1 MSEELV
7 SPPDEQVPRG
17 EWFSLVYLER
27 GKPAHDSER
36 MRHRIGALIY
46 DFRNLRDLSDEIERE
61 IGIEVF
67 LPSHWPSCLVPGFD
81 GAFLSHDSKDALW
94 DKFYTAAPP
103 RRRQSVE
110 QYKIVKRA

>member
-67 LPSHWPSCLVPGFD
+67 LPSHWPSCLVPEIG
-81 GAFLSHDSKDALW
+81 
-94 DKFYTAAPP
+94 
-103 RRRQSVE
+103 
-110 QYKIVKRA
+110 RAHV